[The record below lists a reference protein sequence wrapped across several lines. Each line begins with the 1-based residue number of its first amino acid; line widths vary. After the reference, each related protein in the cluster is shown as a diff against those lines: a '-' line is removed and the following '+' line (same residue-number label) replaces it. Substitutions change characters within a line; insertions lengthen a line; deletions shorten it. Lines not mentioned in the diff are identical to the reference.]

1 MSSIFKISI
10 YITLLFSVLS
20 FKNVENCTVQ
30 YKGIYAFKIDEEHS
44 AVLRFYEDGTVLA
57 SSSIND
63 YFDVFTWFHK
73 ENKTRVLSGKYKIK
87 KCTISFDVSGETGKQ
102 SYEGV
107 IEGTT
112 IKINLTDKATKKST
126 TRSYNFFAL

>member
-1 MSSIFKISI
+1 MRPIINVSVGIIILFA
-10 YITLLFSVLS
+10 LFS
-20 FKNVENCTVQ
+20 FKYTENCTVE

-44 AVLRFYEDGTVLA
+44 AVLRFYEDGIVLA

-87 KCTISFDVSGETGKQ
+87 KCKISFDVSGETGKQ
-102 SYEGV
+102 SYEGEIKGNT
-107 IEGTT
+107 IEL
-112 IKINLTDKATKKST
+112 KLTDKATKKST
-126 TRSYNFFAL
+126 TRNYTFFAL